1 MRTEWTTRD
10 QLLEDFEVIG
20 FAAYSTCIV
29 TRKSDNVRGTLDFTH
44 IPRVYSNFQPIQGE
58 P

>member
-10 QLLEDFEVIG
+10 ELLEDFEVIG
-20 FAAYSTCIV
+20 FAAYSICIV

-44 IPRVYSNFQPIQGE
+44 IPRVYSNFQPI
-58 P
+58 

>member
-10 QLLEDFEVIG
+10 ELLEDFEVIG

-44 IPRVYSNFQPIQGE
+44 IPRVYFNFQPI
-58 P
+58 